1 MTEQAK
7 PKTKKRVADVIDEGI
22 DKGEKF
28 GEAVKQ
34 FTPPEIDTAIDRGI
48 EAARLGS
55 GLFKMFKGMF
65 SKKKIL

>member
-22 DKGEKF
+22 DKGEKV

-34 FTPPEIDTAIDRGI
+34 FTPAEIDTAIDRGI

-55 GLFKMFKGMF
+55 GLFKLVKGLF
-65 SKKKIL
+65 GKKRIL

>member
-22 DKGEKF
+22 VKGEKV

-34 FTPPEIDTAIDRGI
+34 FTPAEIDNAIDRGI

-55 GLFKMFKGMF
+55 GLFKLVKGLF
-65 SKKKIL
+65 GKKRIL